1 MVLLE
6 STRRLKLTK
15 LDYILVERWFSS
27 SVKACSRY
35 WPWPQLTGCKYLHQ
49 NEEKHMVPKQ
59 ETKMGSGEVTCSWK
73 ILGEPECENKNV
85 ELQRNN
91 IKTCVWDT
99 VRDSM
104 GTFIGVQESHVL
116 CRKWSVRWMNEVEEC
131 QLWKRMND
139 YIRLMNKLK
148 RVTDKTK
155 KGQSYVMR
163 SRNFKE
169 QDVQIYVLQG
179 EELGWN
185 ENHEIQNIATEESK
199 GNITAD
205 KRQVLKIW
213 ENYVTEL
220 WGWPKQPKN
229 LEVKTEVK

>member
-1 MVLLE
+1 
-6 STRRLKLTK
+6 
-15 LDYILVERWFSS
+15 
-27 SVKACSRY
+27 
-35 WPWPQLTGCKYLHQ
+35 
-49 NEEKHMVPKQ
+49 
-59 ETKMGSGEVTCSWK
+59 
-73 ILGEPECENKNV
+73 
-85 ELQRNN
+85 
-91 IKTCVWDT
+91 
-99 VRDSM
+99 
-104 GTFIGVQESHVL
+104 
-116 CRKWSVRWMNEVEEC
+116 
-131 QLWKRMND
+131 MND

-220 WGWPKQPKN
+220 
-229 LEVKTEVK
+229 